1 MVSSEAVPFA
11 KTGGLADVCGALPSR
26 LAAHGHRCSVFLP
39 AYPRVFHA
47 GIELRPL
54 EVGFVIHIAGRPVS
68 CRILK
73 GSMQDGVDFYFVDQP
88 HYFDRPNL
96 YGDQHGDYRD
106 NCERFCFFSRS
117 VVQAI
122 ESLRMPVDVMH
133 CHDWQSGLIPAY
145 VRLKVDG
152 HTWYDRAGVVFT
164 IHNLAYQ
171 GRFWQHDM
179 ALTGIDWRHFNM
191 HELEFYG
198 DLCLLK
204 SGIVFADAITTV
216 SPSYAREIQTER
228 FGCGLEAVLQS
239 RRDRLTGIVNG
250 VDYSVWDPLRDRYL
264 PQPYSFENWKM
275 GKAAAKDDLR
285 REMGLPIVDQPL
297 IGIIGRLADQKGWDL
312 IIPTL
317 RKWLHQEEVQWVILG
332 SGEARYQEALADL
345 AHHAPHRLA
354 VRLEFSE
361 PLSHRI
367 EAASD
372 MFLMPSAYEPCGLN
386 QLYSLRYGAV
396 PVVHATG
403 GLIDT
408 VHDAHSVSFEDGT
421 ATGFAF
427 HQYSVESL
435 QGALSRACD
444 VYRREPGLWTKLVEN
459 GMRQDWSWGE
469 SAKRYESVYAQVHE
483 GISRRNA

>member
-1 MVSSEAVPFA
+1 MELTIRLGSPARPFSA
-11 KTGGLADVCGALPSR
+11 STLFHRELENGEGGCERRSPTRDGIADRRST
-26 LAAHGHRCSVFLP
+26 AHRYHRK
-39 AYPRVFHA
+39 
-47 GIELRPL
+47 I
-54 EVGFVIHIAGRPVS
+54 GRP
-68 CRILK
+68 K
-73 GSMQDGVDFYFVDQP
+73 
-88 HYFDRPNL
+88 
-96 YGDQHGDYRD
+96 
-106 NCERFCFFSRS
+106 
-117 VVQAI
+117 
-122 ESLRMPVDVMH
+122 
-133 CHDWQSGLIPAY
+133 
-145 VRLKVDG
+145 RLG
-152 HTWYDRAGVVFT
+152 F
-164 IHNLAYQ
+164 
-171 GRFWQHDM
+171 
-179 ALTGIDWRHFNM
+179 
-191 HELEFYG
+191 
-198 DLCLLK
+198 
-204 SGIVFADAITTV
+204 
-216 SPSYAREIQTER
+216 
-228 FGCGLEAVLQS
+228 
-239 RRDRLTGIVNG
+239 
-250 VDYSVWDPLRDRYL
+250 
-264 PQPYSFENWKM
+264 
-275 GKAAAKDDLR
+275 
-285 REMGLPIVDQPL
+285 
-297 IGIIGRLADQKGWDL
+297 

-427 HQYSVESL
+427 HQYSAESL